1 MASNYGRAR
10 RPAAAHRGD
19 TPVDT
24 RRSRDPR
31 ACRVAA
37 AGCRRLPDRAVRAC
51 VYTATVG
58 DRSPDETQFRAYI
71 GRIGDAVDET
81 GTGGAERR
89 RFPPYAATARYV
101 GLGGVV
107 RRDIDVVDPV

>member
-1 MASNYGRAR
+1 MPALAGSRRAR
-10 RPAAAHRGD
+10 LRLHGH
-19 TPVDT
+19 
-24 RRSRDPR
+24 
-31 ACRVAA
+31 
-37 AGCRRLPDRAVRAC
+37 CRR
-51 VYTATVG
+51 
-58 DRSPDETQFRAYI
+58 PDETQFRAYI